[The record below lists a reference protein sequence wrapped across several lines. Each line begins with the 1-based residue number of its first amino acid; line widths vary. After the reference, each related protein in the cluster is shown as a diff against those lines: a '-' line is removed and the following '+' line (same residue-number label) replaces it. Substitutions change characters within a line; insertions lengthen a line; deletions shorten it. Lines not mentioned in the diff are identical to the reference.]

1 MALFWA
7 GLAPSAAAAGL
18 RNPEA
23 RTGNPR
29 GRCLAVRPL
38 SHPGN
43 LMGRAPWKTA
53 RAARLFHRAVLAW
66 DDRAYG
72 RPARPRPA
80 PEWMRVTMDRPLKS
94 GTEGDAP

>member
-43 LMGRAPWKTA
+43 LMARIPWETA
-53 RAARLFHRAVLAW
+53 RASRLFHRAVLAW
-66 DDRAYG
+66 DDRAHG
-72 RPARPRPA
+72 RLAKPRPA
-80 PEWMRVTMDRPLKS
+80 PEWMRVTMDRPDKT
-94 GTEGDAP
+94 GDEGDTP